1 MPSLIDLTARRRD
14 GLRVIPINF
23 GQGKDRTMTAGKSR
37 IRKSDNGFRPAVTAR
52 SALMF
57 ALPSYPFIANWADL
71 YSHKVVRRMV
81 ASQISSHQ
89 AFLARGSGIKMPWR
103 RLY

>member
-14 GLRVIPINF
+14 GFRVIPINF

-37 IRKSDNGFRPAVTAR
+37 IRKSDNGFRPAATAR
-52 SALMF
+52 STLMF

-71 YSHKVVRRMV
+71 YSQKSDLPFVPERT
-81 ASQISSHQ
+81 Q
-89 AFLARGSGIKMPWR
+89 ARFCA
-103 RLY
+103 